1 MFRRFLLPLTLVFT
15 LAPTT
20 IFSADEDASVFDE
33 VTVTA
38 RKRAEPSQSVPIPIS
53 ALGEEQLE
61 MRNITEIQDIEKIAP
76 NTNIGYSGVNG
87 NVLSVFIRGIGQS
100 NWGPS
105 HDPKIG
111 IYTDGVYSS
120 RPQGG
125 LVDLYDIARVEVLRG
140 PQGTIFGKNTTAGL
154 IHIVTNTPSQEIE
167 SKIRAGVGTDGH
179 YLLEGMMNRP
189 INDNLAFRIA
199 FMDKK
204 TDGFIINELTGQ
216 DRGNENSTSFRAQL
230 RYENNGYMA
239 NLAYSNFDQDE
250 RAPLASCRWTGPAD
264 ANLAGGFG
272 AILNLAG
279 IYNDIRTNCNSTT
292 RDVSRDITPNESVS
306 AQKNSVT
313 LTQSYET
320 NIGLLESVTAYSDLD
335 TFNGTW
341 GWGGGVGPG
350 YLEILND
357 NFKHRQYSQELRIS
371 GSSGALDWVAGVY
384 LFEENG
390 LYGGGNNS
398 FGVPLLRG
406 VTTPSYLP
414 PALAAVVD
422 QTKTFGSSNGGGT
435 TKMQNRAIF
444 FEGNFALTDQL
455 DLTLGARYTEDE
467 RDFERFQF
475 LYYGGA
481 AAFGLP
487 DTFDPF
493 YACPGMVTNAFGFA
507 TTSSCKRN
515 VDYSE
520 TTPRAI
526 LSYQQS
532 EDVLL
537 YASYSK
543 GYSSGGFNGDT
554 AMRSFLPETSD
565 NFELGIKSEL
575 MDGKLRLNA
584 NAFNTS
590 YKNQQVTV
598 GRIVN
603 GQPTADLVNAQEA
616 TLQGLELEALMQLT
630 DSLVMAFMFST
641 QDGSYDEFIIQDNV
655 TNTAADGSLSYSQVE
670 RDITSTGFGGN
681 AKPTTW
687 DISFIHTIDVVG
699 GGDIQSSI
707 GMSHQ
712 DEINYTLANVPSAQ
726 AADYNLVDARITWN
740 FADGQSR
747 LSLWATNL
755 TDEVYIN
762 SMLSQAGDVEI
773 GGTDASLGFNSD
785 YWGQP
790 RRFGLEYT
798 REF

>member
-1 MFRRFLLPLTLVFT
+1 MFRKLLLPLSLVFT
-15 LAPTT
+15 LIPTT

-38 RKRAEPSQSVPIPIS
+38 RKRAEQSQSVPIPIS

-61 MRNITEIQDIEKIAP
+61 IRNITELQDIEKIAP
-76 NTNIGYSGVNG
+76 NTSIQYSGVNG
-87 NVLSVFIRGIGQS
+87 SVLEVFMRGIGQS
-100 NWGPS
+100 NWGAS

-111 IYTDGVYSS
+111 VYTDGVYAA

-154 IHIVTNTPSQEIE
+154 IHIITNAPSQEIE
-167 SKIRAGVGTDGH
+167 TKIRLGVGTDGH
-179 YLLEGMMNRP
+179 KLYEGMINRP
-189 INDNLAFRIA
+189 INDNLAFRFA
-199 FMDKK
+199 FIDKK
-204 TDGFIINELTGQ
+204 TDGFIINSLTGN

-230 RYENNGYMA
+230 RYENDGYMA
-239 NLAYSNFDQDE
+239 NLAISNFDADE
-250 RAPLASCRWTGPAD
+250 RAQLGSCRWNGPAD
-264 ANLAGGFG
+264 GNLAGGFG
-272 AILNLAG
+272 AVVNLAG
-279 IYNDIRTNCNSTT
+279 IYDTLRANCNSTT
-292 RDVSRDITPNESVS
+292 KDISRDITDNEGSTVNKET
-306 AQKNSVT
+306 AT
-313 LTQSYET
+313 LTQSYEMG
-320 NIGLLESVTAYSDLD
+320 IGTLESVTAYSHLHA
-335 TFNGTW
+335 FNGSW

-350 YLEILND
+350 YIEILND
-357 NFKHRQYSQELRIS
+357 NLNARQYSQELRLS
-371 GSSGALDWVAGVY
+371 GSSGALDWIVGAY
-384 LFEENG
+384 IFEENSLVG
-390 LYGGGNNS
+390 PE
-398 FGVPLLRG
+398 FGVPLFRG
-406 VTTPSYLP
+406 VSAPSYLP
-414 PALAAVVD
+414 AAVAAVFN
-422 QTKTFGSSNGGGT
+422 QTKTFGSSNGAGI
-435 TKMQNRAIF
+435 NRMRNQAIF
-444 FEGNFALTDQL
+444 FEGNYAVTDRL
-455 DLTLGARYTEDE
+455 DLTLGARYTEDQ
-467 RDFERFQF
+467 RDYERFQN

-487 DTFDPF
+487 DDFDPF

-507 TTSSCKRN
+507 TTSSCKRD
-515 VDYSE
+515 VQYSE

-532 EDVLL
+532 DDVLL

-554 AMRSFLPETSD
+554 AMRQYLPETSD
-565 NFELGIKSEL
+565 NIEVGIKSDL
-575 MDGKLRLNA
+575 MDGRLRLNA
-584 NAFNTS
+584 TAFNTS

-616 TLQGLELEALMQLT
+616 TLQGVEIEALMQLT
-630 DSLVMAFMFST
+630 DSLVMTAMIAT
-641 QDGSYDEFIIQDNV
+641 NDGSYDEFIIMDNV
-655 TNTAADGSLSYSQVE
+655 TVTNADSSLTFSQVE

-681 AKPTTW
+681 PKPTTW
-687 DISFIHTIDVVG
+687 DVSFIHTIDVSG

-707 GMSHQ
+707 GMSYR
-712 DEINYTLANVPSAQ
+712 DESDYTLANVPSSLAP
-726 AADYNLVDARITWN
+726 DYKLVDARVTWN

-762 SMLSQAGDVEI
+762 TMLSQAGDIEV
-773 GGTDASLGFNSD
+773 GGTDPSLGFTSD